1 MLGRVLTSIGA
12 ILLVIAG
19 LMYLVPGY
27 APLPWLNGLTYLVL
41 GVGLL
46 LFMRQVMRHES
57 GRAARDKT
65 ESQRRERE
73 DARWKE
79 RDQAESRRK

>member
-12 ILLVIAG
+12 VLLGIAG
-19 LMYLVPGY
+19 LMYLITGN
-27 APLPWLNGLTYLVL
+27 APQPWLSGLTYLVL

-79 RDQAESRRK
+79 RDRK

>member
-12 ILLVIAG
+12 VLLVIAG
-19 LMYLVPGY
+19 LIYLMGY
-27 APLPWLNGLTYLVL
+27 TPLPWLNGLTYLVL

-46 LFMRQVMRHES
+46 LFMRQVMSHES

-65 ESQRRERE
+65 ESQRRERD
-73 DARWKE
+73 DARWRE
-79 RDQAESRRK
+79 RERE

>member
-1 MLGRVLTSIGA
+1 MLGRVLTSMGA
-12 ILLVIAG
+12 ILLVTAG
-19 LMYLVPGY
+19 LMYLISGY
-27 APLPWLNGLTYLVL
+27 APLPWFNGLTYLVL

-57 GRAARDKT
+57 GRATRDKT

-79 RDQAESRRK
+79 RDQERRN

>member
-12 ILLVIAG
+12 ILLVITG
-19 LMYLVPGY
+19 LMYLIPGY

-65 ESQRRERE
+65 ESQRRERD
-73 DARWKE
+73 DARWEKQREAE
-79 RDQAESRRK
+79 RHK

>member
-12 ILLVIAG
+12 ILLAIAG
-19 LMYLVPGY
+19 IVYLIPGY

-46 LFMRQVMRHES
+46 LFMRQIMRHES

-79 RDQAESRRK
+79 RDRK

>member
-1 MLGRVLTSIGA
+1 MLGRILTCIGA
-12 ILLVIAG
+12 LLLVIAG
-19 LMYLVPGY
+19 LMYLIPGY

-57 GRAARDKT
+57 GRSARDKT
-65 ESQRRERE
+65 ESQRRQRE
-73 DARWKE
+73 DARWE
-79 RDQAESRRK
+79 DRDRK